1 MPETPASSDPVLR
14 FQQVHKRFG
23 ETEVL
28 RGIDL
33 DVAFG
38 ERVSII
44 GPSGSGKTTILRLA
58 MTLERPSS
66 GAIEVAGQDLYRVR
80 RGGRWVPAGDNHVR
94 RVRQSVGMVFQ
105 QFNLFPHM
113 TVEANITEA
122 PRSVLGLDSRE
133 SRKRAA
139 RLLDLVGLAGL
150 GDRHP
155 FQLSGGQQQR
165 VAIARALA
173 MEPRVMLFDEV
184 TSALDPELVGEVL
197 NVVRQLAHESE
208 MAMLIVTHEMRF
220 AREISD
226 RVLMLDDGQIIEQG
240 PPNAIFTAPRAA
252 RTRDFLRAVLEGH

>member
-1 MPETPASSDPVLR
+1 MSESREQILR
-14 FQQVHKRFG
+14 FEGVHKRFG

-28 RGIDL
+28 KGLEL
-33 DVAFG
+33 DVSSG

-58 MTLERPSS
+58 MTLERPTS
-66 GAIEVAGQDLYRVR
+66 GTIEVAGEDLYRVR
-80 RGGRWVPAGDNHVR
+80 RNGRSAPADEAHVR

-113 TVEANITEA
+113 TVSENMTLA
-122 PRSVLGLDSRE
+122 PRRVLGLDAAE
-133 SRKRAA
+133 CDARAA

-150 GDRHP
+150 EARLP

-173 MEPRVMLFDEV
+173 MEPRIMLFDEV

-197 NVVRQLAHESE
+197 AVLRELARATE
-208 MAMLIVTHEMRF
+208 MTMLIVTHEMRF

-226 RVLMLDDGQIIEQG
+226 RVLMIDDGRIIEQG
-240 PPNAIFTAPRAA
+240 SPDRIFTEPEHPRTTA
-252 RTRDFLRAVLEGH
+252 FLQAVLERT